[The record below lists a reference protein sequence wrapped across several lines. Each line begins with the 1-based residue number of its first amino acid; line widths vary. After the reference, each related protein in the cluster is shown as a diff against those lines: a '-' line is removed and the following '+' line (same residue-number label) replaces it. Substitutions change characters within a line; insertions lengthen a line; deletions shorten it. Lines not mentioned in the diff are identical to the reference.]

1 MLFPIKI
8 LMFLIQMCHFLNN
21 WAFHAACKQCFD
33 FSSLWFKVQLL
44 SDISLATSFELSEL
58 VQLWPILN
66 SNRPWKR
73 YRCQLMLDSIKNC
86 SPCAKRRLT
95 HLNQMSAPL
104 AISIQF
110 DWVTDKELYQ
120 MEKIGF
126 YGFKHWNSLWL

>member
-1 MLFPIKI
+1 MQVSFLWPNSLYKTFNSLKIDEIIYRCTIHSSMLFPIKI

-33 FSSLWFKVQLL
+33 FSSLWFKLQLL

-86 SPCAKRRLT
+86 SPCAKSSLT
-95 HLNQMSAPL
+95 HLKSP
-104 AISIQF
+104 
-110 DWVTDKELYQ
+110 WC
-120 MEKIGF
+120 
-126 YGFKHWNSLWL
+126 